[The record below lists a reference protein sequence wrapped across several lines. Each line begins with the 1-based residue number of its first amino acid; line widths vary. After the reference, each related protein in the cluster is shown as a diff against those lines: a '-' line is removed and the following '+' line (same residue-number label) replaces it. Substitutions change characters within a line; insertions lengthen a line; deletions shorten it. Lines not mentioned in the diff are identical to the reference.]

1 MSWIDLMKDIPP
13 TLKILALCL
22 FSVVL
27 SKLLFSVSRH
37 R

>member
-1 MSWIDLMKDIPP
+1 MKDVPP

-27 SKLLFSVSRH
+27 SRFLFSVTRH